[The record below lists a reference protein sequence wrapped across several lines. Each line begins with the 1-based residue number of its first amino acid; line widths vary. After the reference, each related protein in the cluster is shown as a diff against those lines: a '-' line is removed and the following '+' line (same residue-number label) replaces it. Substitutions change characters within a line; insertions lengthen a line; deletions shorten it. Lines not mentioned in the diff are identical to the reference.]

1 MVGPLK
7 WQDMT
12 TDDQASGFKEENKKQ
27 KIICS
32 FWNPVENPTRPK
44 RMGMLRH
51 ESLSLKSKDCSHVS
65 HSGLE
70 IGMVSLFL
78 NLI

>member
-32 FWNPVENPTRPK
+32 FWNPVEIPQDQRD
-44 RMGMLRH
+44 GHVRH

-70 IGMVSLFL
+70 IGIVSLFL